1 MTCKTLFLSS
11 AVVSADML
19 SLNVLDDERIS
30 MDEWCR
36 PLRVRQLMLKV
47 ATAEWVAR
55 MESRHNSSFL
65 GNQMLS
71 VICCVCEHK
80 RTLPCFH
87 HNVGTLHRFILIS
100 RNLTLML
107 TLTVTRVSYNLMM
120 IQHYFPHKAFG
131 PHNGRGLFWDPTPPP
146 LSLSLT
152 SERLCPGLAYP
163 PSASLRCSDS
173 WVTDITSPPTVTN
186 GRVVGRV
193 HWMRGEEGG
202 CLSQA
207 HGIHDILYWALCW
220 KGENQLHH
228 PYKWPGLMKMSF
240 VLFFYLLFLIHLP
253 FLSSPWTNRCERLM
267 SRGAEPLRWV
277 WGHAEWPTVL

>member
-87 HNVGTLHRFILIS
+87 HNLGTLHRFILIS

-146 LSLSLT
+146 LSLSLWHQKGCAPAW
-152 SERLCPGLAYP
+152 RIPPLP
-163 PSASLRCSDS
+163 PSAVAIRESL
-173 WVTDITSPPTVTN
+173 TSLPP
-186 GRVVGRV
+186 
-193 HWMRGEEGG
+193 
-202 CLSQA
+202 Q
-207 HGIHDILYWALCW
+207 
-220 KGENQLHH
+220 Q
-228 PYKWPGLMKMSF
+228 
-240 VLFFYLLFLIHLP
+240 
-253 FLSSPWTNRCERLM
+253 
-267 SRGAEPLRWV
+267 
-277 WGHAEWPTVL
+277 

>member
-71 VICCVCEHK
+71 VICCEPYEHK

-146 LSLSLT
+146 LSLSLWHQKGCAPAW
-152 SERLCPGLAYP
+152 RIPPLP
-163 PSASLRCSDS
+163 PSAVAIRESL
-173 WVTDITSPPTVTN
+173 TSLPP
-186 GRVVGRV
+186 
-193 HWMRGEEGG
+193 
-202 CLSQA
+202 Q
-207 HGIHDILYWALCW
+207 
-220 KGENQLHH
+220 Q
-228 PYKWPGLMKMSF
+228 
-240 VLFFYLLFLIHLP
+240 
-253 FLSSPWTNRCERLM
+253 
-267 SRGAEPLRWV
+267 
-277 WGHAEWPTVL
+277 